1 MEEPQ
6 EEALMPKSKKR
17 ELPESFRLNAE
28 RMKAG
33 EIKRK
38 TATKAKPKAK
48 KTTRKQTKGR
58 R

>member
-1 MEEPQ
+1 
-6 EEALMPKSKKR
+6 MPAAKKK
-17 ELPESFRLNAE
+17 ELPEAFRINSE

-38 TATKAKPKAK
+38 TAPKKPKAK

-58 R
+58 K